1 MCTCVFDHKVSW
13 HREKERKLKTYTVSA
28 VVLMNE
34 QKAEEI
40 EKGSISSLHASGQF
54 DS

>member
-1 MCTCVFDHKVSW
+1 
-13 HREKERKLKTYTVSA
+13 
-28 VVLMNE
+28 MNE

-54 DS
+54 DSWMKTHVYHKKMMQKEPFRDICAD